1 MQGIKN
7 LMYKKTL
14 VNDNTES
21 IYAKHL
27 THFRVFQLQYIIIK
41 RIELIIQFIIKR
53 FVITYNF

>member
-1 MQGIKN
+1 
-7 LMYKKTL
+7 MYKKTL
-14 VNDNTES
+14 VNDNTENDNTES

-53 FVITYNF
+53 FVIAYNF